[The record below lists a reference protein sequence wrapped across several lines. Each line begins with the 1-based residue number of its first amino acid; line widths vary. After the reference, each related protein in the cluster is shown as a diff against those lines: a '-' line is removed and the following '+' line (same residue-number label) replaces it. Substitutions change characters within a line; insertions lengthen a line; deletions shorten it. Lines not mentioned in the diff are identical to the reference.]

1 MICET
6 NLIQKLLFI
15 NPLAL
20 ELDIYIL
27 EHHVGKMWIFYEPK
41 KVTWSNTWH
50 FQDEQ
55 TEIVWASIKKSLNIF
70 ID

>member
-27 EHHVGKMWIFYEPK
+27 EHHVGKM
-41 KVTWSNTWH
+41 
-50 FQDEQ
+50 
-55 TEIVWASIKKSLNIF
+55 
-70 ID
+70 